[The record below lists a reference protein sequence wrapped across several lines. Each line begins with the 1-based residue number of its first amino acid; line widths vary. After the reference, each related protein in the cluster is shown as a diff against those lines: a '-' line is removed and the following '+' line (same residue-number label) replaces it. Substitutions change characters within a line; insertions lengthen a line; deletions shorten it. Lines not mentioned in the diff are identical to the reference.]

1 MPRSIVSH
9 FPILRNE
16 ETRRLDRPP
25 SGGAVP
31 ASDSACSTELSAE
44 GEGRM
49 RGRGMRLG
57 TTGDPAGSSGRGG
70 CVVPDRAIGS
80 GLPVFFLS
88 PPQSSCW
95 CFGYLHVLT
104 AYLSFHPLQMGS
116 SNTGGQR

>member
-1 MPRSIVSH
+1 MPRSIVFH

-57 TTGDPAGSSGRGG
+57 TTGDPAGAAEEVVVWFQTVQLAAVSLCSSS
-70 CVVPDRAIGS
+70 V
-80 GLPVFFLS
+80 LLS
-88 PPQSSCW
+88 PPA
-95 CFGYLHVLT
+95 GVLDICM
-104 AYLSFHPLQMGS
+104 S
-116 SNTGGQR
+116 